1 MPATPLQRDIVRAAL
16 AIAVAAVAPPAQAR
30 SYTALE
36 VTKSMVDAWWHLTYA
51 CHGND
56 DGGPDHA
63 GGDASAGQLREYLQ
77 RYIEERGWCLGEAW
91 TPCR

>member
-1 MPATPLQRDIVRAAL
+1 MPVTPLYRELVLAAL
-16 AIAVAAVAPPAQAR
+16 ALSIAAVAPPAEAR
-30 SYTALE
+30 TYTPEE

-56 DGGPDHA
+56 DGRPDHA
-63 GGDASAGQLREYLQ
+63 GGDPSACQLREHLA
-77 RYIEERGWCLGEAW
+77 RYIEERGWCFSEAW